1 MTETEIVYDKGTTIE
16 ITQGI
21 GSGQEIGEIVGTGID
36 NTIDK
41 DNGTGSVNTI
51 IEEIVSIDR
60 EIGIGMT
67 AMSFIGGEIRLVQ
80 IGAGITMTVTGGMA
94 LTIQQHP
101 TLLIVTVVIS

>member
-1 MTETEIVYDKGTTIE
+1 MTEIESVYEKGTTIE

-41 DNGTGSVNTI
+41 DNGTDNVNTI
-51 IEEIVSIDR
+51 IEGIVSIDK

-67 AMSFIGGEIRLVQ
+67 AISFIGEEIRLVQ
-80 IGAGITMTVTGGMA
+80 IGAGITMTVIGGMA

-101 TLLIVTVVIS
+101 TLLIVTVFIS